1 VKFYTRGDR
10 IIALGKKIVP
20 ESWELVGEG
29 IGFFKCGAEAG
40 PMLIPLL
47 ERVIAEGHGLNEY
60 EDALHLLVQQH
71 HVGWV
76 EVTGLPWTEIDF
88 AEDLRRARDEVL
100 PHIVRLDGA

>member
-1 VKFYTRGDR
+1 M
-10 IIALGKKIVP
+10 
-20 ESWELVGEG
+20 LV
-29 IGFFKCGAEAG
+29 
-40 PMLIPLL
+40 PLL
-47 ERVIAEGHGLNEY
+47 ERVIEGNELNEY
-60 EDALHLLVQQH
+60 EDALHLLVQQQ